1 LSRLNQDQISNVLE
15 ESEHNNSESK
25 QVLETVESESDKYKI
40 MKINDIK
47 NLAKK
52 LNIKL
57 SEHGRQKNKEQLIVE
72 INKCQSANL

>member
-1 LSRLNQDQISNVLE
+1 
-15 ESEHNNSESK
+15 
-25 QVLETVESESDKYKI
+25 
-40 MKINDIK
+40 MKITDIK

-57 SEHGRQKNKEQLIVE
+57 TEYGKPKNKDQLILE